1 MKIFHKLLLSFLVFV
16 LLIWLVGY
24 LAVSRSQDALKIQIG
39 KSSVP
44 FMQKLI
50 SSELSEELREYKAE
64 FYEEKHGQR
73 VFGEVFVTNRY
84 GGNIAQTGKTTD

>member
-39 KSSVP
+39 KSSVT

-50 SSELSEELREYKAE
+50 SSELSEELREKAE